1 MDQLHPLKVF
11 EALRSVSF
19 QLLTRNLVMGLKRT
33 HNAFESDSRSARFD
47 CHPYTG
53 PDFVQA
59 VEHTLVDIEEGGAI
73 CRIRGPDMGRY
84 RPLHGLLCLFHFKLP
99 D

>member
-33 HNAFESDSRSARFD
+33 HNAFESDSGRARFD
-47 CHPYTG
+47 CYPYAG
-53 PDFVQA
+53 PNFIQG
-59 VEHTLVDIEEGGAI
+59 VEHTLVDIKEGGAI
-73 CRIRGPDMGRY
+73 WCIGGADMRRY
-84 RPLHGLLCLFHFKLP
+84 RPLHAVLCLFHFKLP

>member
-19 QLLTRNLVMGLKRT
+19 QSLTRNLVMGLKRT
-33 HNAFESDSRSARFD
+33 HNAFESDSRSAGFD
-47 CHPYTG
+47 CFPYAG
-53 PDFVQA
+53 PNFVQA
-59 VEHTLVDIEEGGAI
+59 VEHALVDIEEGGAV
-73 CRIRGPDMGRY
+73 CRIRGADMGRY
-84 RPLHGLLCLFHFKLP
+84 CPFHAVLCLFHFKLP